1 MAIST
6 WTRNASLYPLS
17 AARRV
22 RHRFMW
28 LGLMISIL
36 AFVVVAGDVLLE
48 QWIGGHT
55 SASYIFGTACVIGGG
70 CMALFALIAGAGL
83 AISRAFSDEPTG

>member
-6 WTRNASLYPLS
+6 LTRNASLYPLS

-28 LGLMISIL
+28 LGLTSSIL
-36 AFVVVAGDVLLE
+36 AFVVVGGDVLLE

-55 SASYIFGTACVIGGG
+55 SVGYIFGTACVIGGACIG
-70 CMALFALIAGAGL
+70 LFAVIAAAGL

>member
-1 MAIST
+1 MST
-6 WTRNASLYPLS
+6 WTRNASLSPWS

-28 LGLMISIL
+28 LGMTISIL
-36 AFVVVAGDVLLE
+36 AFVVVGSDVLLE

-55 SASYIFGTACVIGGG
+55 SAGYIFGTACVIGGACIG
-70 CMALFALIAGAGL
+70 LFALIAAAGL
-83 AISRAFSDEPTG
+83 AISRAFSDEPSG

>member
-1 MAIST
+1 MAIFI

-28 LGLMISIL
+28 LGLTISIL

-55 SASYIFGTACVIGGG
+55 SASYIFGTACVIGGA

-83 AISRAFSDEPTG
+83 AISRAFSDEPTA